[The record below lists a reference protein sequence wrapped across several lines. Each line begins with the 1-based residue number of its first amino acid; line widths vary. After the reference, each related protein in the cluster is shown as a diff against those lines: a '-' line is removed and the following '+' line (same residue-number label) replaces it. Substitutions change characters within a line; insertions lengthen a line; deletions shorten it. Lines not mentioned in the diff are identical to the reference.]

1 MAALLNIDSRR
12 AFAGPTHHR
21 APLVLVHSCSMPPG
35 RPPESP
41 RLVMRWTAGT
51 GGRLKAAWMS
61 GAPDGFKLP
70 DD

>member
-12 AFAGPTHHR
+12 AFAGPAHR
-21 APLVLVHSCSMPPG
+21 APLVLAPSRSMTPG
-35 RPPESP
+35 RPLESP

-51 GGRLKAAWMS
+51 GGRLKAAWIS
-61 GAPDGFKLP
+61 KAPDSLKLP